1 MLKFEKDSVF
11 YTQGYDKDLCEK
23 AFEAVKEECDSDR
36 IGYYKLPQTSQDII
50 AKLKEYEKQNS
61 FLKEAKNIVVIG
73 IGGSSLGAKAVDS
86 MLNHKNKSGKNLYFF
101 ENSDPID
108 ITKTLNKL
116 NKEDTLFIVISKSG
130 GTIETTSIF
139 KTAID
144 HFNID
149 LNSDD
154 TKRLIA
160 ITDNGSSLSKF
171 ADEYG
176 IKEFNLPLNVGGRF
190 SVLSSVGIIP
200 LYLAGYDVDG
210 LLSGAGSLVDSFFAK
225 NEEHLLQKAYQ
236 LFKDWDKNSINVV
249 FAYSNALEDF
259 TKWYVQLWGESLGK
273 IDKDGKNVGLT
284 PIGIVGSVDQ
294 HSFLQLII
302 EGPRD
307 KTVTFLN
314 VENFEND
321 LVIPNVSLKN
331 IEKTDFING
340 KKFEELI
347 NAQCDATMQSVKD
360 VDVPAD
366 KITLTTLDEKTC
378 GELIMYYEILT
389 SLVGVMLNI
398 NTYDQPGVELG
409 KIILS
414 KKFGL

>member
-1 MLKFEKDSVF
+1 MLNIDNDSVF
-11 YTQGYDKDLCEK
+11 YSSQIDKELIEK
-23 AFEAVKEECDSDR
+23 TFVSVKEECDSDR
-36 IGYYKLPQTSQDII
+36 IGYYKLPQTSKDII
-50 AKLKEYEKQNS
+50 VKLKEYEKENS
-61 FLKEAKNIVVIG
+61 FLAEAKNIVVVG

-86 MLNHKNKSGKNLYFF
+86 MLNHKNSTGKNLYFF
-101 ENSDPID
+101 ENSDPIN
-108 ITKTLNKL
+108 ISKTLNKL
-116 NKEDTLFIVISKSG
+116 NKEETLFIIISKSG

-139 KTAID
+139 KTIID
-144 HFNID
+144 RFGID

-154 TKRLIA
+154 TKRLIV
-160 ITDNGSSLSKF
+160 ITDNGSALSKF
-171 ADEYG
+171 GEDFG

-200 LYLAGYDVDG
+200 LYIAGYDVEA
-210 LLSGAGSLVDSFFAK
+210 LLSGAGELVENFFDRK
-225 NEEHLLQKAYQ
+225 EEHLFQKACHLY
-236 LFKDWDKNSINVV
+236 KNWDKNSINVL
-249 FAYSNALEDF
+249 FAYSNSLEDF

-284 PIGIVGSVDQ
+284 PIGLTGSVDQ

-307 KTVTFLN
+307 KTVTFIN

-321 LVIPNVSLKN
+321 LVIPDVSLKN

-360 VDVPAD
+360 VNVPAD
-366 KITLTTLDEKTC
+366 KITIPTLDERNC
-378 GELIMYYEILT
+378 GTLIMYYEILT

-409 KIILS
+409 KVILG
-414 KKFGL
+414 KKFQN

>member
-1 MLKFEKDSVF
+1 MLKIDKDSVF
-11 YTQGYDKDLCEK
+11 YSADLDTDLVEK
-23 AFEAVKEECDSDR
+23 TFVSLKEECDSDR
-36 IGYYKLPQTSQDII
+36 IGYYKLPETSLDII
-50 AKLKEYEKQNS
+50 SKLKEYEKEND
-61 FLKEAKNIVVIG
+61 FLSEAKNIVVVG

-86 MLNHKNKSGKNLYFF
+86 MLNHKNNSGKDLYFF
-101 ENSDPID
+101 ENSDPIN
-108 ITKTLNKL
+108 ISSTLDKL
-116 NKEDTLFIVISKSG
+116 NKEDTLFIIISKSG

-139 KTAID
+139 KTIID
-144 HFNID
+144 TFSID

-154 TKRLIA
+154 TKRLIV

-171 ADEYG
+171 GEDFG

-200 LYLAGYDVDG
+200 LYLAGYDVEA
-210 LLSGAGSLVDSFFAK
+210 LLSGAGEFVKSFFDRK
-225 NEEHLLQKAYQ
+225 EDHLLNKAYQ
-236 LFKDWDKNSINVV
+236 LYKNWDKNSINVL
-249 FAYSNALEDF
+249 FAYSNSLEDF

-273 IDKDGKNVGLT
+273 IDKDNKNVGLT

-294 HSFLQLII
+294 HSFLQLVI

-307 KTVTFLN
+307 KTITFLN

-321 LVIPNVSLKN
+321 LVIPDVSLKN

-360 VDVPAD
+360 VNVPTD
-366 KITLTTLDEKTC
+366 KMTISTLDEKNC
-378 GELIMYYEILT
+378 GALIMYYEILT
-389 SLVGVMLNI
+389 SLIGSMLNI

-409 KIILS
+409 KVILG
-414 KKFGL
+414 KKFQG

>member
-1 MLKFEKDSVF
+1 MLKIDNDSVLYADDF
-11 YTQGYDKDLCEK
+11 NTELVEK
-23 AFEAVKEECDSDR
+23 AFVSVKEECDSDR
-36 IGYYKLPQTSQDII
+36 IGYYKLPQISKEII
-50 AKLKEYEKQNS
+50 SKLKEYEKEND
-61 FLKEAKNIVVIG
+61 FLSKAKNIVVVG

-86 MLNHKNKSGKNLYFF
+86 MLKHKNTSGKNLYFF

-108 ITKTLNKL
+108 ITNTLDKL
-116 NKEDTLFIVISKSG
+116 NKEDTLFIIISKSG

-139 KTAID
+139 KTIIN
-144 HFNID
+144 HFSID
-149 LNSDD
+149 LKSDD
-154 TKRLIA
+154 SKRLMV
-160 ITDNGSSLSKF
+160 ITDNGSALSKF
-171 ADEYG
+171 GEDFG

-200 LYLAGYDVDG
+200 LYLAGYDVDS
-210 LLSGAGSLVDSFFAK
+210 LLDGAGEFVDSFFARK
-225 NEEHLLQKAYQ
+225 EEHILHKAYQ
-236 LFKDWDKNSINVV
+236 LYRNWNTNSINVV
-249 FAYSNALEDF
+249 FAYSNSLEDF

-273 IDKDGKNVGLT
+273 VDKVGANVGLT

-347 NAQCDATMQSVKD
+347 NAQCDATMQSLKD
-360 VDVPAD
+360 VNVPTD
-366 KITLTTLDEKTC
+366 KITLPTLDEKTC
-378 GELIMYYEILT
+378 GSLIMYYEVLT
-389 SLVGVMLNI
+389 SLIGVMLNI

-409 KIILS
+409 KVILG
-414 KKFGL
+414 KKFQN